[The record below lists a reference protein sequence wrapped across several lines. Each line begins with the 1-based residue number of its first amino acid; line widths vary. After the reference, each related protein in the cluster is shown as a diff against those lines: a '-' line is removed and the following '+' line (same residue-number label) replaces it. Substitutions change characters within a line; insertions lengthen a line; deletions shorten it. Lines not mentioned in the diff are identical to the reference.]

1 MSGLTTNI
9 NAYNGQVHNAFS
21 SITPTKAAMDAA
33 SNGTGMAFLVGEL
46 EKRDP
51 KLNEPLT
58 SVTWMRD
65 IVAKTGG
72 GWVENTSNLFVD
84 YATTGGNNFG
94 LIKGQTNN
102 IPVMQ
107 ANTSKDVYK
116 VFPWSNILKVPFI
129 DQQKMQSI
137 GRSLDSILDDGIRLN
152 YNKTIDYMVYKGVE
166 EEHVYG
172 LVNNP
177 VVTITTVAK
186 GKAGKTDWATKTA
199 DEILDDINTV
209 LTEAWTNSEYD
220 LGGMPN
226 HILVPPQQ
234 YTYIATRKVSE
245 AGNVSILTYLLENNI
260 AKNQGVDLAIVPS
273 RWCVNAGLSKTNRMV
288 AYVND
293 ESKTLID
300 IPVPLM
306 RAMTQPSVGDVAYL
320 TAYMANIGQVKF
332 LYSQCVLYA
341 DGI

>member
-1 MSGLTTNI
+1 MSELVTGI
-9 NAYNGQVHNAFS
+9 NAYNGQTFNVFGN
-21 SITPTKAAMDAA
+21 ITPTRAAMDAA
-33 SNGTGMAFLVGEL
+33 GNGTGMVYLVGEL
-46 EKRDP
+46 EKRDT

-72 GWVENTSNLFVD
+72 GWIENTSSIFVD
-84 YATTGGNNFG
+84 YATTGENNYG
-94 LIKGQTNN
+94 LIRGQSNN

-116 VFPWSNILKVPFI
+116 VYPWSNVLKVPFI

-137 GRSLDSILDDGIRLN
+137 GRSLDSILDNGIRLN
-152 YNKTIDYMVYKGVE
+152 YNKTIDLLVYKGVGE
-166 EEHVYG
+166 DSVYG

-177 VVTITTVAK
+177 AVTTTTVVK
-186 GKAGKTDWATKTA
+186 GASGKTDWSTKTA

-209 LTEAWTNSEYD
+209 LTEAWANSEYD

-226 HILVPPQQ
+226 QILVPPQQ

-260 AKNQGVDLAIVPS
+260 AKNQGVDLVIVPC
-273 RWCVNAGLSKTNRMV
+273 RWCVGAGLNKTNRMV

-293 ESKTLID
+293 ESKVLID

-320 TAYMANIGQVKF
+320 TAYMANLGQVKF
-332 LYSQCVLYA
+332 LYYQCVLYA